1 MSDIADLMRR
11 VPKPAVRRALKTT
24 TAVVP
29 KAEYGDM
36 HPAHRAN
43 AIRKAEREGDT
54 VRLAQLQAATPK
66 E

>member
-1 MSDIADLMRR
+1 MSEIADLMRR
-11 VPKPAVRRALKTT
+11 AAKPVPARPRAATR
-24 TAVVP
+24 P
-29 KAEYGDM
+29 QAEYGDM

-54 VRLAQLQAATPK
+54 ARLAQLQAAPK

>member
-11 VPKPAVRRALKTT
+11 VPKPAPARHARPAR
-24 TAVVP
+24 P

>member
-1 MSDIADLMRR
+1 MSEIADLMRR
-11 VPKPAVRRALKTT
+11 AAKPV
-24 TAVVP
+24 TARP
-29 KAEYGDM
+29 KAAARQKAAYGDM

-54 VRLAQLQAATPK
+54 ARLAKLQAATPK

>member
-1 MSDIADLMRR
+1 MTDISDLMRR
-11 VPKPAVRRALKTT
+11 VGKPAPARPAR
-24 TAVVP
+24 P
-29 KAEYGDM
+29 QGEYGDM

>member
-1 MSDIADLMRR
+1 MSEIADLMRR
-11 VPKPAVRRALKTT
+11 VAKPAPAR
-24 TAVVP
+24 P
-29 KAEYGDM
+29 QAEYGDM